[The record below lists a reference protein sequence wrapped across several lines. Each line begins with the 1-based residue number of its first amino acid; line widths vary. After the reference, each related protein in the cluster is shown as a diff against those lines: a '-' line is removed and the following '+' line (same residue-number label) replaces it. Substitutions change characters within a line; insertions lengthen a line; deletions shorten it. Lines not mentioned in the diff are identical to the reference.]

1 MCQSSVSFA
10 AICRPMAG
18 PSSLADGDASA
29 TSFVV
34 LDTQSTLEA
43 LGIFMGEIGS
53 PIESSAFSS
62 TCRVSHP
69 DGLQCICKAE
79 VFQLHAGVY
88 ILELVRL
95 KGDSVLFALVYR
107 LLRAFMASGQQPVLV
122 RGQLIPRNRFGPSM
136 DPTVVPALELPPA
149 F

>member
-1 MCQSSVSFA
+1 
-10 AICRPMAG
+10 MAG

-34 LDTQSTLEA
+34 LDTESTLDA

-53 PIESSAFSS
+53 PIESSTYSS
-62 TCRVSHP
+62 TCCVSHP
-69 DGLQCICKAE
+69 DGLQCICKAKM
-79 VFQLHAGVY
+79 FQLHAGVY
-88 ILELVRL
+88 IMELVRL
-95 KGDSVLFALVYR
+95 KGDSVLFASVCR
-107 LLRAFMASGQQPVLV
+107 LLRAFMASGQQPLLV
-122 RGQLIPRNRFGPSM
+122 RGQLIHRSRFGPSM